1 MRFEAPDFADA
12 EDFAEAARFEEP
24 EPDDF
29 AVVRF
34 EAPDFAEAARFEDA
48 GAEDF
53 AAVRLEAPDFADA
66 ARFDDPDAEL
76 FADDDFF
83 AVGLRFAA
91 EPLFFAFEGDFAE
104 LAREADRVDFDDVD
118 ESPPSRALPSR
129 LLERRTGRERG
140 RLEKTSPLEESSA
153 IG

>member
-1 MRFEAPDFADA
+1 LEEAGA
-12 EDFAEAARFEEP
+12 E
-24 EPDDF
+24 DF

-34 EAPDFAEAARFEDA
+34 EAPDFAEAARFEA
-48 GAEDF
+48 PDF
-53 AAVRLEAPDFADA
+53 AAVRLEVPDFADA
-66 ARFDDPDAEL
+66 ARFDDPEAAV

-83 AVGLRFAA
+83 AAGLRFAA
-91 EPLFFAFEGDFAE
+91 APLLFAFEGDFAE
-104 LAREADRVDFDDVD
+104 LARVADRVDFDDVD